1 MWITK
6 TSINQPVFATMV
18 MVALLVLGIFSYNR
32 LPVEQMPNVSNP
44 FVFVNVAYPG
54 ASPEQ
59 VENDLIKPIENVLN
73 TVNGV
78 KKIYATTREGIGFI
92 NAEFRL
98 STDMA
103 SATQEVRDK
112 IAQIRPGFPREAK
125 DPLVSRADW
134 QDQQPVVNLAIVS
147 DKHSPRE
154 LSTLTEQIIVK
165 RLQNAPGVGNVNI
178 NGSVVRQVLIYL
190 KPSQM
195 QAYGV
200 GVDQV
205 ISAIQ
210 ATNQD
215 FPSGS
220 ISRGGTEQLVRVEG
234 KIKDPKGFENI
245 IVTRQGSA
253 PVYLRQVAEVVDGQE
268 EETSIARINGKRSI
282 SVGVFKVQDANVV
295 ETGDGIRK
303 AIDDLKQRLPAG
315 VEIKLI
321 NSTADDI
328 KSSLD
333 NVKATILEGAI
344 LTVIIVFL
352 FLHSWR
358 STVITALTLPIA
370 VISTFI
376 ALHAFG
382 FTLNFLTLM
391 ALSLCIGLLIDDAIV
406 VRENI
411 VRHLGMGKDHFKA
424 ANEGTEEI
432 GLAVMATT
440 FAIIAVFIPIAF
452 MSGIIGRYFLQFGIT
467 VAVAVLVSLFV
478 SFTLDPMLSS
488 IWHDPVGDR
497 FKRVPWLGRLMNG
510 IEHLVEK
517 AHQIYGVML
526 NWALAHRIKVLVI
539 AFVAFI
545 GSFFIVPLIGTEFVP
560 ETDQGFISLRLNTP
574 IGSSLEYTDAKT
586 RQVEDALKSFPEIA
600 IADTNVGTD
609 DGKNYSRINLK
620 LVDRKVTPRRS
631 QKDLEQAIRAKLT
644 TIAGIELSVGFNKP
658 IFISILGPD
667 AEKLT
672 ELSQGVM
679 KQVAKI
685 KGITDLESSERGA
698 NPTIA
703 VRINNELASDLGV
716 NTAQIGRAL
725 RPLIAGDVVSH
736 WQAGDGQNY
745 DVNVR
750 LPKSDRRIASDL
762 GDLYMTSNRPNPDG
776 TPRMVVLRQVA
787 EFVPTFSAQQVKR
800 LDLQRRVSLYAGV
813 EGRPSGDAGTEVQE
827 LLKKLEPDLPAGYRF
842 NVGGQTQEM
851 NESFTAMM
859 AALGLAVIFI
869 YLILASQ
876 FGSFLQPIAIMASL
890 PLALIGVFLAL
901 LLTGT
906 TLNLFSMIGFIMLM
920 GLVTKNAILLVDFTN
935 QGIRE
940 GKTRAQAILDAGQVR
955 LRPILMT
962 TMAMVFGMLPMSLG
976 LGDGGETQA
985 PMGRAIIGGVITSTL
1000 LTLVVVPVLYTYC
1013 DTLGNKIKAWFM
1025 RDAPAKSAGG
1035 GSVEPVLADKKRD

>member
-1 MWITK
+1 
-6 TSINQPVFATMV
+6 
-18 MVALLVLGIFSYNR
+18 
-32 LPVEQMPNVSNP
+32 
-44 FVFVNVAYPG
+44 
-54 ASPEQ
+54 
-59 VENDLIKPIENVLN
+59 
-73 TVNGV
+73 
-78 KKIYATTREGIGFI
+78 
-92 NAEFRL
+92 
-98 STDMA
+98 
-103 SATQEVRDK
+103 
-112 IAQIRPGFPREAK
+112 
-125 DPLVSRADW
+125 
-134 QDQQPVVNLAIVS
+134 
-147 DKHSPRE
+147 
-154 LSTLTEQIIVK
+154 
-165 RLQNAPGVGNVNI
+165 
-178 NGSVVRQVLIYL
+178 
-190 KPSQM
+190 
-195 QAYGV
+195 
-200 GVDQV
+200 
-205 ISAIQ
+205 
-210 ATNQD
+210 
-215 FPSGS
+215 
-220 ISRGGTEQLVRVEG
+220 
-234 KIKDPKGFENI
+234 
-245 IVTRQGSA
+245 
-253 PVYLRQVAEVVDGQE
+253 
-268 EETSIARINGKRSI
+268 
-282 SVGVFKVQDANVV
+282 
-295 ETGDGIRK
+295 
-303 AIDDLKQRLPAG
+303 
-315 VEIKLI
+315 
-321 NSTADDI
+321 
-328 KSSLD
+328 
-333 NVKATILEGAI
+333 
-344 LTVIIVFL
+344 
-352 FLHSWR
+352 
-358 STVITALTLPIA
+358 

-440 FAIIAVFIPIAF
+440 FAIIAVFVPIAF

-488 IWHDPVGDR
+488 IWHDPVGNR
-497 FKRVPWLGRLMNG
+497 FKRVPWLGRMLDG

-517 AHQIYGVML
+517 AHRIYGVML
-526 NWALAHRIKVLVI
+526 NWALAHRIKVLAI
-539 AFVAFI
+539 AFVTFI
-545 GSFFIVPLIGTEFVP
+545 SSFLIVPLIGTEFVP

-600 IADTNVGTD
+600 IADTTVGTD

-631 QKDLEQAIRAKLT
+631 QKALEQAIRAKLV

-672 ELSQGVM
+672 ELSQSVM

-940 GKTRAQAILDAGQVR
+940 GKTRSQAILDAGQVR

-962 TMAMVFGMLPMSLG
+962 TLAMVFGMLPMSLG

-1013 DTLGNKIKAWFM
+1013 DTLGAKIKAWFV
-1025 RDAPAKSAGG
+1025 PKPVTSAGG
-1035 GSVEPVLADKKRD
+1035 GSVEPVLADRLND